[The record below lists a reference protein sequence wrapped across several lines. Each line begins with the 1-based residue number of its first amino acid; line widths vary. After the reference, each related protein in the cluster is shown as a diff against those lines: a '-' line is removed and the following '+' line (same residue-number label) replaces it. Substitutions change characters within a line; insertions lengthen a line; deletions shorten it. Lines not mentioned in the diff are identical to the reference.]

1 MAEKSLSP
9 KSIKVI
15 PYMNSPF
22 KITNDENIINEII
35 DIDDYI
41 KKIPED
47 ELLSKIQEF
56 KDIKDSK
63 LNQLSKEENIL
74 NKYENKNHN
83 RNNDYNNYLSK
94 TQIFNDE
101 NINKKMNFFKTENDN
116 MNQFVESTLLSRE
129 HEKNLSD
136 LKEEYKNK
144 LNKELENIEN
154 TFQKERKEIIE
165 EHRNKVKS
173 YEDKILKLKMEIDEI
188 ENNNE
193 NIIKKEEYDNLILS
207 KLGDYMTKLQKNT
220 EEIEKLEKKIEQ
232 NYPKLINHEE
242 APYNIDLSNEN
253 LSDKL
258 LSNEID
264 DLIKELNQT
273 KKKNGLLFMISK
285 LKKKEIEKE
294 KERQSKKSNSNYI
307 IKTDGSE
314 QDYDCDTNEN
324 DDNIVR
330 DIPSLDYEPLKK
342 KIQFF
347 RTHQDFN

>member
-15 PYMNSPF
+15 PYINSPL
-22 KITNDENIINEII
+22 KITNDENIINEIT

-47 ELLSKIQEF
+47 ELLSKIQQF

-63 LNQLSKEENIL
+63 LNQLLKEENIL

-83 RNNDYNNYLSK
+83 RDNDYNNYLSK
-94 TQIFNDE
+94 TQIFNDT

-116 MNQFVESTLLSRE
+116 MSQFVESTILHRE
-129 HEKNLSD
+129 HEKNLTD

-144 LNKELENIEN
+144 LNKEIENIEN

-173 YEDKILKLKMEIDEI
+173 YEEKILKLKMEIDEI

-193 NIIKKEEYDNLILS
+193 NIIKREEHENLIFS
-207 KLGDYMTKLQKNT
+207 KLSDYMTKIQKNT
-220 EEIEKLEKKIEQ
+220 EEIEKLEKKIEHD
-232 NYPKLINHEE
+232 YPKLINHEKE
-242 APYNIDLSNEN
+242 LYNIDLSIEN
-253 LSDKL
+253 LSDNL
-258 LSNEID
+258 LSKEID
-264 DLIKELNQT
+264 DLTKELNQK
-273 KKKNGLLFMISK
+273 KKKNGLLFIISK

-294 KERQSKKSNSNYI
+294 KERPSKRSNSNYI

-314 QDYDCDTNEN
+314 PDYDCDTNEI
-324 DDNIVR
+324 DDNIVK
-330 DIPSLDYEPLKK
+330 DIPSLNYEPLKK
-342 KIQFF
+342 KLQFF

>member
-15 PYMNSPF
+15 PYINSPL
-22 KITNDENIINEII
+22 KITNDENIINEIT

-47 ELLSKIQEF
+47 ELLSKIQQF
-56 KDIKDSK
+56 KDIRDSK
-63 LNQLSKEENIL
+63 LNQLLKEENIL

-83 RNNDYNNYLSK
+83 RDNDYNNYLSK
-94 TQIFNDE
+94 TQIFNDI

-116 MNQFVESTLLSRE
+116 MSQFVESTILHRE
-129 HEKNLSD
+129 HEKNLTD

-144 LNKELENIEN
+144 LNKEIENIEN

-173 YEDKILKLKMEIDEI
+173 YEEKILKLKMEIDEI

-193 NIIKKEEYDNLILS
+193 NIIKREEHENLIFS
-207 KLGDYMTKLQKNT
+207 KLSDYMTKIQKNT
-220 EEIEKLEKKIEQ
+220 EEIEKLEKKIEHD
-232 NYPKLINHEE
+232 YPKLINHEKE
-242 APYNIDLSNEN
+242 LYNIDLSIEN
-253 LSDKL
+253 LSDNL
-258 LSNEID
+258 LSKEID
-264 DLIKELNQT
+264 DLTKELNQK
-273 KKKNGLLFMISK
+273 KKKNGLLFIISK

-294 KERQSKKSNSNYI
+294 KERPSKRSNSNYI

-314 QDYDCDTNEN
+314 PDYDCDTNEI
-324 DDNIVR
+324 DDNIVK
-330 DIPSLDYEPLKK
+330 DIPSLNYEPLKK
-342 KIQFF
+342 KLQFF